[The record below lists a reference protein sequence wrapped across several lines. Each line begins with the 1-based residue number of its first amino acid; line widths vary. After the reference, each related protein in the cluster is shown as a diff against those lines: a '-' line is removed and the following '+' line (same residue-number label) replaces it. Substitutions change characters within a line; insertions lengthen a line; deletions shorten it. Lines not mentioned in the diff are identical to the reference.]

1 MIPKESSGPT
11 FDRSIRY
18 NVEEVCATLADIDDF
33 LKRSNVTEENR
44 FKINLC
50 CEELMTNIALHS
62 EGKVTSQTFDVHIHV
77 SDEGTY
83 VTLKDAGKPFDPV
96 KAGKMADP
104 EIGSEG
110 NGHLGLRLV
119 TNIIP
124 DISYKY
130 MYGQNTVFIELA
142 N

>member
-1 MIPKESSGPT
+1 
-11 FDRSIRY
+11 
-18 NVEEVCATLADIDDF
+18 
-33 LKRSNVTEENR
+33 
-44 FKINLC
+44 
-50 CEELMTNIALHS
+50 
-62 EGKVTSQTFDVHIHV
+62 V

-96 KAGKMADP
+96 KAGKMSDP
-104 EIGSEG
+104 DIGTKG